1 MDSEEQIA
9 NIFWADA
16 KMISDYAHFGDVV
29 SFDTTFGTNNESR
42 PFGVFV
48 GFNHF
53 RETIVFGAALMY
65 DETFNSFKWLFETF
79 LKAHNGKHPKT
90 IYTDQ
95 DIAMGKAIEEVF
107 PAAWHGLCTFHISQN
122 AAKHLSQGNNGE
134 SSILSDLSA
143 CMYEYEDVTKFE
155 YEFNIMREKV
165 SKQTWLDRIYKL
177 KEKWAK
183 SYMRNVFTLGMRR
196 EYERSMA
203 ACTKAL
209 DGDNEFLVSI
219 RSFEG
224 DLTFEEEYRVVGD
237 PSEQTSICS
246 CRQFNRIGMLCGH
259 ALKVLDLM
267 NIESLPAQ
275 YILKRWTREARSG
288 IVTDSKGINIIENP
302 MMEASLRYKF
312 LSHRF
317 LTLAQQAASY
327 PECTLLVNNTLDIL
341 SKQIEEHLSGCA
353 STSDQSATHKEVMPP
368 NNLLSNARL
377 KKKEEQ
383 KTRQNALHVG
393 ATTQVA
399 EDSFAMDKEE
409 PGEYMHLNSF
419 TQLLTIF
426 PNSKTEIFALFRKLW
441 WCCHACRLLPIP
453 VRAWQQRSPF
463 LPFLFGSCDSFDVGG
478 GEELGAAAAVEAV
491 VVEDGNAWKL
501 SRGGGHGAE
510 GWRGG

>member
-1 MDSEEQIA
+1 MKMVSEQQEAFLHLIMRLGYFGITMEVKKALRLGKDLQAFEIETADDARIGPKAAHELASRQVSGSHSLSYSLRDRKNYLRSKRQREMAYGQAGSMLMYFQDKIAENPSFQYALQMDSEEQIA

-53 RETIVFGAALMY
+53 RETVVFGAALMY
-65 DETFNSFKWLFETF
+65 DETFDSFKWLFETF

-95 DIAMGKAIEEVF
+95 DIAMGKAIEEHFERVV
-107 PAAWHGLCTFHISQN
+107 
-122 AAKHLSQGNNGE
+122 QGKRNTE
-134 SSILSDLSA
+134 LASEFDSRKKLPRIKMRTPMLLQASKV
-143 CMYEYEDVTKFE
+143 YTPIIFE
-155 YEFNIMREKV
+155 AFK
-165 SKQTWLDRIYKL
+165 
-177 KEKWAK
+177 
-183 SYMRNVFTLGMRR
+183 G

-219 RSFEG
+219 GSFEG

-246 CRQFNRIGMLCGH
+246 CGKFNRIGILCGH

-267 NIESLPAQ
+267 NIKSLPAQ

-383 KTRQNALHVG
+383 KTRQKALHVG
-393 ATTQVA
+393 AATQVA

-409 PGEYMHLNSF
+409 PGEYMHLISF
-419 TQLLTIF
+419 TQLLTGQI
-426 PNSKTEIFALFRKLW
+426 NDD
-441 WCCHACRLLPIP
+441 LL
-453 VRAWQQRSPF
+453 VDDAF
-463 LPFLFGSCDSFDVGG
+463 
-478 GEELGAAAAVEAV
+478 
-491 VVEDGNAWKL
+491 
-501 SRGGGHGAE
+501 
-510 GWRGG
+510 

>member
-1 MDSEEQIA
+1 MAYGQAGSMLMYFQDKIAENPSFQYALQMDSEEQIA

-16 KMISDYAHFGDVV
+16 KMISDYVHFGDVV

-53 RETIVFGAALMY
+53 RETVVFCAALMY
-65 DETFNSFKWLFETF
+65 DETFDSFKWLFETF

-165 SKQTWLDRIYKL
+165 SKQTWLDSIYKL

-183 SYMRNVFTLGMRR
+183 SYMRNVFTLGMRSTQLSESFNNDLKIHFKSDFDIIR
-196 EYERSMA
+196 FFKHFERVVQGKRNTELASEFDSRKKLPRIKMRAPMLLQASKVYTPIIFEAFQGEYERSMA

-246 CRQFNRIGMLCGH
+246 CGQFNRIGILCGH

-377 KKKEEQ
+377 KKKEVRVRGS
-383 KTRQNALHVG
+383 KRKRIWLDKKRD
-393 ATTQVA
+393 TTQ
-399 EDSFAMDKEE
+399 KR
-409 PGEYMHLNSF
+409 
-419 TQLLTIF
+419 Q
-426 PNSKTEIFALFRKLW
+426 SKK
-441 WCCHACRLLPIP
+441 
-453 VRAWQQRSPF
+453 
-463 LPFLFGSCDSFDVGG
+463 G
-478 GEELGAAAAVEAV
+478 
-491 VVEDGNAWKL
+491 
-501 SRGGGHGAE
+501 
-510 GWRGG
+510 

>member
-53 RETIVFGAALMY
+53 RETVVFGAALMY
-65 DETFNSFKWLFETF
+65 DETFDSFKWLFETF

-107 PAAWHGLCTFHISQN
+107 PVAWHGLCTFHISQN

-134 SSILSDLSA
+134 SSILSDFSA
-143 CMYEYEDVTKFE
+143 CMYEYEDVTKIE
-155 YEFNIMREKV
+155 YEFNIMREKHFERV
-165 SKQTWLDRIYKL
+165 VQGKRNTELASEFDSRKKLPRIKMRTPMLLQASKVYTPIIFEAFQ
-177 KEKWAK
+177 
-183 SYMRNVFTLGMRR
+183 G

-203 ACTKAL
+203 ACTKAW

-219 RSFEG
+219 GSFEG
-224 DLTFEEEYRVVGD
+224 DLTFEEYRVVGD

-246 CRQFNRIGMLCGH
+246 CGQFNRIGILCGH

-267 NIESLPAQ
+267 NIKSLPAQ

-327 PECTLLVNNTLDIL
+327 PKCTLLVNNTLDIL

-353 STSDQSATHKEVMPP
+353 STSDQSATHKEVMSP

-377 KKKEEQ
+377 NKKEEQ

-393 ATTQVA
+393 AATQVA

-419 TQLLTIF
+419 TQLLTGQI
-426 PNSKTEIFALFRKLW
+426 NDD
-441 WCCHACRLLPIP
+441 LL
-453 VRAWQQRSPF
+453 VDDAF
-463 LPFLFGSCDSFDVGG
+463 
-478 GEELGAAAAVEAV
+478 
-491 VVEDGNAWKL
+491 
-501 SRGGGHGAE
+501 
-510 GWRGG
+510 